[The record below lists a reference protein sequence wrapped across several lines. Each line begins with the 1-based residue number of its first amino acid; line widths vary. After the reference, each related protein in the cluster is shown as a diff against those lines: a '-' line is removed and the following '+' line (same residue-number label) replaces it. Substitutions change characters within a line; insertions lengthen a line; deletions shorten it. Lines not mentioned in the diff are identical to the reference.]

1 MPDPFDGHVPTLT
14 GPITRAFAVTPH
26 DSDDLTQTTRGLYVG
41 GAGNVRV
48 ILAGDTDAVTLT
60 GLAVGIVH
68 PLRVTRVL
76 STSTTATSIV
86 GLY

>member
-1 MPDPFDGHVPTLT
+1 MPDSYANHAQSLT
-14 GPITRAFAVTPH
+14 GPLTRAFSITPH
-26 DSDDLTQTTRGLYVG
+26 DSNDLAQTTRGLYVG
-41 GAGNVRV
+41 VAGNVRV

-60 GLAVGIVH
+60 GLAAGMVH
-68 PLRVTRVL
+68 PFRVKRVL